1 MRTLRAE
8 WTKLHTTAS
17 LWWTTSLFLFFSF
30 LFPLIQITMTDK
42 NAPGA
47 ALGFTPSNMLL
58 GMTAVAIV
66 VIIIQAVMVV
76 TTEYRYGVHT
86 VTYTATPKRWKVL
99 AAKLFL
105 YATYAAVL
113 SFLATVVVFAVGRLM
128 LGSEYGAALEFGLDA
143 VQEQLWKV
151 PLTAVM
157 MVVLAMGV
165 GMLVRQSA
173 GAISIVLV
181 WYLML
186 EGLLSMLPKIGK
198 FFTRFG
204 PITNFNAFI
213 NDSPIP
219 DAPWETTGS
228 LVYSVVVFFVILLL
242 GMLLINKR
250 DV

>member
-42 NAPGA
+42 DAPGA
-47 ALGFTPSNMLL
+47 ALGFT
-58 GMTAVAIV
+58 
-66 VIIIQAVMVV
+66 
-76 TTEYRYGVHT
+76 RYGVHT
-86 VTYTATPKRWKVL
+86 VTYTATPQRWKVL

-105 YATYAAVL
+105 YATYVAVL

-186 EGLLSMLPKIGK
+186 EGWLSMLPKIGK
-198 FFTRFG
+198 FFARFG

-242 GMLLINKR
+242 GMLLINNR